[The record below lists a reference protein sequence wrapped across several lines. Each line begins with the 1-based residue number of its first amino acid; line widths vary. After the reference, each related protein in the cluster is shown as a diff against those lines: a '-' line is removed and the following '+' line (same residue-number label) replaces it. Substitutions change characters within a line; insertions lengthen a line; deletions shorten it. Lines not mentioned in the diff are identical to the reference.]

1 MAETEGIQ
9 TLMDLGLSLLEAK
22 TYLAL
27 ASLGNATIKTI
38 AKTAQMAK
46 QDVYRIMPLL
56 QNLGLAEK
64 IVAAQFTYKA
74 TPVKEGVYILL
85 RNATRDYVQLQ
96 EKAST
101 SLDSRYEKY
110 FPTEL
115 EDEDQQFIITCEKT
129 LLLKKLRKGNQT
141 AKKSIDTIED
151 WGGVRALLFYYRQD
165 FADAINRGV
174 RVRIITEKHENT
186 KLMQETLS
194 ALENPL
200 FEIRYISGPLPV
212 KTVIYDEKEVNM
224 CIAEPPEK
232 DIPSLWSSN
241 PRFTKI
247 MLDFFEKTWKT
258 AVKDETEKKPSS
270 LKENTD

>member
-1 MAETEGIQ
+1 
-9 TLMDLGLSLLEAK
+9 
-22 TYLAL
+22 
-27 ASLGNATIKTI
+27 
-38 AKTAQMAK
+38 MAK

-101 SLDSRYEKY
+101 FLDSRYEKY

-258 AVKDETEKKPSS
+258 AVKDETEKKPSA